1 MDSLEFRAFLS
12 SFALVLVMH
21 AEGQGFHI
29 SCTFQSKFPHQ
40 LMWGLQH
47 LGFCALCKCRI
58 CRISPAGT
66 ASVCFRTLCRW
77 RAVLKHPC
85 VLWVSSRQKSPWNSN
100 LLEKQTLLGVW
111 GFFISSLKGCA
122 RQVHFALGVVECT
135 ETWNTTSSWALCI
148 HFKLETLSKACMKTC
163 W

>member
-21 AEGQGFHI
+21 DEGQGFHI

-77 RAVLKHPC
+77 RAVLKHPS